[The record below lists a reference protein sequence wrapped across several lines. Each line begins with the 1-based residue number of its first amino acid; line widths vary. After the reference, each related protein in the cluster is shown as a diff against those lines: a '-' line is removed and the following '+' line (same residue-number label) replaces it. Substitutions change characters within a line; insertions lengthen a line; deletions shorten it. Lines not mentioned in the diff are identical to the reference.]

1 MKKRMAIVAILTCIL
16 CVAGCDNKSM
26 NYIINNKPNVTGIV
40 EEIYEDYIIMYSE
53 SAAGYPNGSRWSV
66 SLNVENKDSYTDLV
80 VGDEIVMYYDGMA
93 METDPLQVGKVYA
106 ITLKTPA
113 DRENSNRYEWGVV
126 LEVQNVTPSGL
137 TIVCNQ
143 SGGENVSELSTGSF
157 YVIQKLEEAGWTDL
171 EYLPQEYDIAWN
183 SIAYIIQ
190 KEGTTTWDVNWKWLY
205 GVLPAGKYRIGKEIM
220 NFRATGDYDVEML
233 YAEFACGID

>member
-1 MKKRMAIVAILTCIL
+1 MKKKIIVVACIL
-16 CVAGCDNKSM
+16 LSVMLFIPIPLHLKDGGTVKYQAVLYSISDVHRLVSGEND
-26 NYIINNKPNVTGIV
+26 VTLETGVIV
-40 EEIYEDYIIMYSE
+40 ELLGFEVFNNVAKATEKLSLRI
-53 SAAGYPNGSRWSV
+53 GSW
-66 SLNVENKDSYTDLV
+66 
-80 VGDEIVMYYDGMA
+80 
-93 METDPLQVGKVYA
+93 
-106 ITLKTPA
+106 
-113 DRENSNRYEWGVV
+113 YEWGVV
-126 LEVQNVTPSGL
+126 LEAQNVTPSGL

-190 KEGTTTWDVNWKWLY
+190 KEGTTTWDVNWEWLY